1 MASTRA
7 APLADEARPQ
17 PETSDAAAPQ
27 ANRAG
32 EFLAAS
38 PSFVP
43 ALLAV
48 GVFIWFAA
56 DEAGF
61 RGSTFLGGGLA
72 LVALLA
78 LSLVALPRPEPR
90 RAALVAIAL
99 LAGYAIWSYLSIL
112 WADQQGVAWD
122 GANRTVLYAL
132 VLALFALW
140 PMRADA
146 ATALLAVF
154 GLGIAVVG
162 LIEILRAEDSAS
174 SIAYFHEG
182 RLSEPA
188 GYVNANVALWF
199 TGFWPCLILAGRRQV
214 PAALRGLLLG
224 AAGLLACLAVLGQS
238 RAWLALLPIMAV
250 VAVAVVPGRG
260 RTIVSL
266 AAVAVLVLSV
276 RATLVD
282 YYDAFDP
289 ARPPGQAFS
298 EVVDAILLV
307 SGTLAAL
314 GLLVAIVDRRVRLG
328 EGTAR
333 RISAA
338 FAVGFALMCVGGV
351 TAAAIA
357 VGDPVQEVEKRWD
370 EFKSGE
376 GEPSFEG
383 SRLAS
388 SSVASYRSDLWRVA
402 WENFER
408 EPITGVGADNFLR
421 DYLLRGDTDFPPSY
435 PHSLEFRVLSQTG
448 IVGFLLLGGA
458 FVAGLMAALPALRH
472 GRLAGAA
479 AGAAVLGFAYWVVH
493 GSLDWFFEFPG
504 LGAPAFAMLGIGAA
518 VAATVP
524 GKPGMRLPG
533 GRVAAVGAAALGML
547 LAVGFALPW
556 LAERDLRDARE
567 ISASNPE
574 LALEK
579 LDRASRLNPLSPLAD
594 KTAALVLLRSERFD
608 RARAELREAIERDER
623 DSFAW
628 MQLGAIASVE
638 MRQADAV
645 RHLERARRLSP
656 NDTVVAGVLRAI
668 RRGRVV
674 DPQRVNRAILRE
686 IDVRVGPGR

>member
-1 MASTRA
+1 MASTQA

-17 PETSDAAAPQ
+17 PEPQGDAAPGGS
-27 ANRAG
+27 RVG
-32 EFLAAS
+32 RFLTDS

-61 RGSTFLGGGLA
+61 RGSTFLGGGL
-72 LVALLA
+72 VLLA
-78 LSLVALPRPEPR
+78 LLSLSLAALPRPEPR
-90 RAALVAIAL
+90 RAALVAVAL
-99 LAGYAIWSYLSIL
+99 LAGYALWSYLSIL

-140 PMRADA
+140 PMRAGA

-162 LIEILRAEDSAS
+162 LVEILRAQDSAS
-174 SIAYFHEG
+174 SIAFFHEG

-199 TGFWPCLILAGRRQV
+199 TGFWPCVILAGRRQV
-214 PAALRGLLLG
+214 PALARGLLLG

-238 RAWLALLPIMAV
+238 RAWLAMLPVMAIVAV
-250 VAVAVVPGRG
+250 VVVPGRG

-266 AAVAVLVLSV
+266 AAVAAAVLSV
-276 RATLVD
+276 RTTLID
-282 YYDAFDP
+282 YYEVFDP
-289 ARPPGQAFS
+289 ARPPGQAFGD
-298 EVVDAILLV
+298 VVDAILLV
-307 SGTLAAL
+307 SAALAVVGVLAAL
-314 GLLVAIVDRRVRLG
+314 LDSRVKVS
-328 EGTAR
+328 EGAAR

-351 TAAAIA
+351 TAAAVA

-421 DYLLRGDTDFPPSY
+421 DYLLRGETDFPPSY

-458 FVAGLMAALPALRH
+458 FAAGLVAAFPALRH

-479 AGAAVLGFAYWVVH
+479 AGAAVLGFAYWVIH

-504 LGAPAFAMLGIGAA
+504 LGAPAIAMLGIGAA

-524 GKPGMRLPG
+524 GRPGVRLPG
-533 GRVAAVGAAALGML
+533 GRVAAAGAAALGML

-567 ISASNPE
+567 VSGSDPE

-579 LDRASRLNPLSPLAD
+579 LDRAARLNPLSPTAD
-594 KTAALVLLRSERFD
+594 KTAALVLLRSERYD
-608 RARAELREAIERDER
+608 QARAELREAIQRDER

-638 MRQADAV
+638 MRQDDAL

-656 NDTVVAGVLRAI
+656 NDTVVASVLRSI

-686 IDVRVGPGR
+686 IDVRVGPG

>member
-1 MASTRA
+1 MPGGVRCR
-7 APLADEARPQ
+7 PL
-17 PETSDAAAPQ
+17 
-27 ANRAG
+27 
-32 EFLAAS
+32 
-38 PSFVP
+38 
-43 ALLAV
+43 
-48 GVFIWFAA
+48 
-56 DEAGF
+56 
-61 RGSTFLGGGLA
+61 
-72 LVALLA
+72 
-78 LSLVALPRPEPR
+78 
-90 RAALVAIAL
+90 
-99 LAGYAIWSYLSIL
+99 
-112 WADQQGVAWD
+112 
-122 GANRTVLYAL
+122 
-132 VLALFALW
+132 
-140 PMRADA
+140 
-146 ATALLAVF
+146 
-154 GLGIAVVG
+154 
-162 LIEILRAEDSAS
+162 
-174 SIAYFHEG
+174 
-182 RLSEPA
+182 
-188 GYVNANVALWF
+188 
-199 TGFWPCLILAGRRQV
+199 
-214 PAALRGLLLG
+214 LRGLLLG

-266 AAVAVLVLSV
+266 AAVGALVLSV

-289 ARPPGQAFS
+289 ARPPGQDFA

-458 FVAGLMAALPALRH
+458 FVAGLLAALPALRH

-493 GSLDWFFEFPG
+493 GSLDWFFEFAG

-567 ISASNPE
+567 ISGSDPE
-574 LALEK
+574 LALDK
-579 LDRASRLNPLSPLAD
+579 LDRSSRLNPLSPLAD

-608 RARAELREAIERDER
+608 RARAELREAIQRDER

-686 IDVRVGPGR
+686 IDVRVGPG